1 MVLAGL
7 VVAKLALHLLT
18 ATGYGLH
25 RDEFLYLEMSHHLA
39 WGYKEVPPAL
49 APLAALSR
57 WFGESP
63 AFVRLWPALFG
74 AATVGLV
81 GWLVRELR
89 GGWWATLAAGLATAI
104 APVYLVMHH
113 LFQPSF
119 LEVFWWT
126 LYGCLLVRFRHG
138 PSTHLLVAFGVAVG
152 LGMLA
157 KYGTVFYVLALVPA
171 ALLDSVLR
179 PWLWSRGVDEGDE
192 AAEVP
197 DVNAWFRQAEVGAG
211 FRTLTPAA
219 ATRGCGCFA
228 GRSRGWVGLS
238 AVGWPKR
245 GPVSMDNFLRADGQ

>member
-1 MVLAGL
+1 
-7 VVAKLALHLLT
+7 
-18 ATGYGLH
+18 
-25 RDEFLYLEMSHHLA
+25 
-39 WGYKEVPPAL
+39 
-49 APLAALSR
+49 
-57 WFGESP
+57 
-63 AFVRLWPALFG
+63 
-74 AATVGLV
+74 
-81 GWLVRELR
+81 
-89 GGWWATLAAGLATAI
+89 
-104 APVYLVMHH
+104 MHH

-245 GPVSMDNFLRADGQ
+245 GPVSMDNFRRADGQ